1 MARRGCSPAD
11 AAMASCFAA
20 SLPPQKQNPNSR
32 AYNTPFFQF
41 AFISV
46 PPKIRLPHTYPS
58 PSILRTF
65 SCPSGTQAGS
75 ARNTAPLFHRKR
87 KFPAARPE
95 IPLPPDCHLT
105 VYLQKKR
112 LFSTNFFVFLLH
124 CFSARPRHFAEI
136 SCFRK
141 NAACGGFHT
150 AENMV

>member
-1 MARRGCSPAD
+1 MWSADFWGDGNESKLEKRSVVCPAVRILFLWRKACRKTGRHSSIGRRA
-11 AAMASCFAA
+11 
-20 SLPPQKQNPNSR
+20 
-32 AYNTPFFQF
+32 
-41 AFISV
+41 
-46 PPKIRLPHTYPS
+46 S

-65 SCPSGTQAGS
+65 SCHSGTQAGS

-95 IPLPPDCHLT
+95 IPLPPDCRLT